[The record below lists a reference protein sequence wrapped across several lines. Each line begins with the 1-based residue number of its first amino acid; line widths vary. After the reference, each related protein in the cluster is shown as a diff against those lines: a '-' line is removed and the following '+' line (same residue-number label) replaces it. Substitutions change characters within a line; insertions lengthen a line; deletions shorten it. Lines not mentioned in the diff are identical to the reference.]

1 MKITC
6 QSCQSKYTVSDDKVQ
21 GKTVKIK
28 CRKCGSTIVVNS
40 SGVATT
46 SGSSGADSAGADSAQ
61 GAADTFLVNVAE
73 GDQRSMT
80 LQEIVDAYNSSVVNA
95 ETYVWADGMADWMP
109 LSQVEAIT
117 SQLSSA
123 APAAAAPRAAARR
136 EVARPAQDVFSS
148 SEDKAKR
155 SDDVATSAPMFKSG
169 GGGGAAAAAKPK
181 AEENSMLFSL
191 SALTSKAA
199 PAASSGT
206 KPPANSEDSGII
218 DLKALAAAAES
229 RNKSQSVGLDLPAS
243 SGIGA
248 LVPEEG
254 GLFLAPPVLSAAPP
268 APAVVSPIE
277 APQKNRTPLFI
288 GIGGAVAVVAIVG
301 AFMVMKGGGE
311 PPPAPAAENTAPAAT
326 PTPTPTPEPPP
337 PPAVDPAAAAAAAAA
352 SASAAKMAANKPGGG
367 GAKPGGAAVS
377 KPAVTSGGG
386 SSGGAT
392 APATPA
398 AKPRG
403 NCNCPPGD
411 LMCAMKCSTK

>member
-46 SGSSGADSAGADSAQ
+46 SGASGADAAGAESAQ

-80 LQEIVDAYNSSVVNA
+80 LQEVVDAYNSSVVNA
-95 ETYVWADGMADWMP
+95 ETYVWADGMADWQP
-109 LSQVEAIT
+109 LGQVEAIT
-117 SQLSSA
+117 SQLAAAAA
-123 APAAAAPRAAARR
+123 APAAAPRAAARR
-136 EVARPAQDVFSS
+136 EVARPAHDVFSS
-148 SEDKAKR
+148 SEKR

-169 GGGGAAAAAKPK
+169 GAAAAPKPK

-218 DLKALAAAAES
+218 DLKALAAAADS
-229 RNKSQSVGLDLPAS
+229 RSKSQSAGLDMPAS
-243 SGIGA
+243 SGLGA
-248 LVPEEG
+248 LIPDEG

-301 AFMVMKGGGE
+301 AFVLMKGGGE

-337 PPAVDPAAAAAAAAA
+337 PPAVDPAAAAAAAA
-352 SASAAKMAANKPGGG
+352 SASAAKMAAAKPVGGGGKPTGG
-367 GAKPGGAAVS
+367 GAKPAA
-377 KPAVTSGGG
+377 TSGG
-386 SSGGAT
+386 SPGGAPA
-392 APATPA
+392 APAAPA
-398 AKPRG
+398 PKRG

>member
-46 SGSSGADSAGADSAQ
+46 SAAGSPEAAAADSAQ
-61 GAADTFLVNVAE
+61 GAANTYLVNVAE

-80 LQEIVDAYNSSVVNA
+80 LQEIIDAYNGSVVNA
-95 ETYVWADGMADWMP
+95 ETYVWADGMADWQP
-109 LSQVEAIT
+109 LGQVETIT
-117 SQLSSA
+117 SMLSSA
-123 APAAAAPRAAARR
+123 APAAAPRAAARR
-136 EVARPAQDVFSS
+136 EVARPTQDVFSS
-148 SEDKAKR
+148 SEDKHKR
-155 SDDVATSAPMFKSG
+155 ADDVATSAPMFKSSS
-169 GGGGAAAAAKPK
+169 AQPAAKPK

-199 PAASSGT
+199 PAGASSS

-229 RNKSQSVGLDLPAS
+229 RSKSQSVGLDMPAS
-243 SGIGA
+243 SGLGA
-248 LVPEEG
+248 LIPDEG
-254 GLFLAPPVLSAAPP
+254 GLFLAPPVLSGAPP

-288 GIGGAVAVVAIVG
+288 GIGATVAVAAIVG
-301 AFMVMKGGGE
+301 AFVVMKGGGE
-311 PPPAPAAENTAPAAT
+311 PPPVPAAENTAPAAT

-337 PPAVDPAAAAAAAAA
+337 PPAVDPAAAAAAA
-352 SASAAKMAANKPGGG
+352 SASAAAKVAAAKPGGG
-367 GAKPGGAAVS
+367 GAKPTGGGA
-377 KPAVTSGGG
+377 KPGSQSGA
-386 SSGGAT
+386 SPGGAPA
-392 APATPA
+392 APAAPA
-398 AKPRG
+398 GPKRG

-411 LMCAMKCSTK
+411 LMCAMKCSTGN